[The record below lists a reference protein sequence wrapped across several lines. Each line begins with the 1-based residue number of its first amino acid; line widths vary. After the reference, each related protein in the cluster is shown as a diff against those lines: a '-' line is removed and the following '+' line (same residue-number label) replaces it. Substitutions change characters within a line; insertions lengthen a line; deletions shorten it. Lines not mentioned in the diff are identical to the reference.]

1 VDTRT
6 VDHVLDSIDHAV
18 SAAYEQFGDATAV
31 HTSNDSM
38 RWAPETQPAPE
49 PVAEGGWVDIGDL
62 GHTAGVL
69 AGLPFESTGS
79 RGDVGVNAWTGWTEM
94 GCTTDAAWFA
104 RDDVGTMADAS
115 LHAQLS
121 CADAERI
128 MRSLRPPDYGQVLV
142 MAGKAL
148 MVGGPIHGTLMD
160 VGPEPPQLWNVAE
173 PVPIRYA
180 SIVELPADTAPPYTT
195 YSHRRVGSASG
206 TYDVYLA
213 PNLAGLAIEDGYSTL
228 LANLVQ
234 DAAYRA
240 GL

>member
-1 VDTRT
+1 MDTRT

-31 HTSNDSM
+31 HTSKDSM

-69 AGLPFESTGS
+69 AGLPSESTGAC
-79 RGDVGVNAWTGWTEM
+79 G
-94 GCTTDAAWFA
+94 
-104 RDDVGTMADAS
+104 DVGTMGNALYSTVFRVPQGMLSVGDR
-115 LHAQLS
+115 LTLS

-173 PVPIRYA
+173 PAPIRYA
-180 SIVELPADTAPPYTT
+180 SIVELPADTAPAYTT